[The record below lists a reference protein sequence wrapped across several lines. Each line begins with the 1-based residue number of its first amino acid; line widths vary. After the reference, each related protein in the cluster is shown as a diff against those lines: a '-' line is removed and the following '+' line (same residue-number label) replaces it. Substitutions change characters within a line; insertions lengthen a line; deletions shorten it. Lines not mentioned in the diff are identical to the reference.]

1 MAAGK
6 SCVKS
11 RKGRRLG
18 VAGKSRVEG
27 RKRGDGVEARIGH
40 WWLPLLYLS
49 SLFPSAKVQ

>member
-11 RKGRRLG
+11 RKGRGLG

-27 RKRGDGVEARIGH
+27 RERGDGVEARIGG
-40 WWLPLLYLS
+40 WCGGRREAGEALKTLDI
-49 SLFPSAKVQ
+49 